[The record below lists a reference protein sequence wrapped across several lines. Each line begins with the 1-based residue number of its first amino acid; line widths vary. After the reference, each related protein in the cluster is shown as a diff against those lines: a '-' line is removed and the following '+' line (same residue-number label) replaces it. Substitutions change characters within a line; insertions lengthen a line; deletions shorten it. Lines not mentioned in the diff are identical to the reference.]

1 MLFQN
6 NPCFLHDFKA
16 ISDSCILLYQVIH
29 MVSAAKGAEEYYT
42 TTSHVVRS
50 ENLDLARQLDDF
62 ASQVYVMA
70 IIIAI

>member
-1 MLFQN
+1 
-6 NPCFLHDFKA
+6 
-16 ISDSCILLYQVIH
+16 

-62 ASQVYVMA
+62 ASQVLVAMILPNQLKSA
-70 IIIAI
+70 SNPTHRIFTILPRNK